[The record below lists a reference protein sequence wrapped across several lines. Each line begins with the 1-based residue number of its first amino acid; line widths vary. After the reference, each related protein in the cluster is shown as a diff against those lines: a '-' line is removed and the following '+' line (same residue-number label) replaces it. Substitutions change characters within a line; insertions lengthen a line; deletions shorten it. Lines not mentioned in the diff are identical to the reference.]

1 MKKTLF
7 LFLMLLPLYLL
18 TAQTVRG
25 SVVSDK
31 GGLLPGVNIYI
42 DGTKTGTISKEDG
55 SFSLSVPAGN
65 LGNVVFQKEEYETFT
80 SPVSDLTNKNLKV
93 VLTKTHE
100 IEEIKLIPYTAE
112 AYKRYIKYFLDTF
125 IGSDHENVKIKNQ
138 NTLKFSFDK
147 ENKILRVKAPKTLII
162 ENKNLGYEIKY
173 NLMTYS
179 ADFNTR
185 MINYIG
191 TSFFT
196 ETRNTD
202 KIKLNR
208 MNAYDG
214 SMLHFFRSIYEN
226 KISEDKF
233 VVNHVVKV
241 PNPEY
246 PTETELKTLKD
257 FQVMTKGSRTLKFPD
272 DILDIAQRKNSQK
285 TYALAIVKTLI
296 PDSDYVK
303 RENGKVFFSF
313 KDMLQVNFQKYFY
326 EQKGKQFIKSEY
338 PVTLT
343 SYLHPEG
350 ETFEVSKEGNITTPD
365 LLTNEGDFSKNKI
378 ENMLPL
384 DYQLGD

>member
-1 MKKTLF
+1 
-7 LFLMLLPLYLL
+7 
-18 TAQTVRG
+18 
-25 SVVSDK
+25 
-31 GGLLPGVNIYI
+31 
-42 DGTKTGTISKEDG
+42 
-55 SFSLSVPAGN
+55 
-65 LGNVVFQKEEYETFT
+65 
-80 SPVSDLTNKNLKV
+80 
-93 VLTKTHE
+93 
-100 IEEIKLIPYTAE
+100 
-112 AYKRYIKYFLDTF
+112 
-125 IGSDHENVKIKNQ
+125 
-138 NTLKFSFDK
+138 
-147 ENKILRVKAPKTLII
+147 
-162 ENKNLGYEIKY
+162 
-173 NLMTYS
+173 
-179 ADFNTR
+179 
-185 MINYIG
+185 
-191 TSFFT
+191 
-196 ETRNTD
+196 
-202 KIKLNR
+202 
-208 MNAYDG
+208 
-214 SMLHFFRSIYEN
+214 MLHFFRSIYEN

>member
-1 MKKTLF
+1 MKKTVF

-31 GGLLPGVNIYI
+31 GGFLPGVNIYI
-42 DGTKTGTISKEDG
+42 DGTKTGTVSKEDG

-65 LGNVVFQKEEYETFT
+65 LGSVVFQKEEYETFT
-80 SPVSDLTNKNLKV
+80 SPVSDLINKNLKV

-100 IEEIKLIPYTAE
+100 IEEIKLVPYTAE
-112 AYKRYIKYFLDTF
+112 AYKNYIKYFLDTF
-125 IGSDHENVKIKNQ
+125 IGSDHQNVKIKNQ

-173 NLMTYS
+173 NLITYS

-191 TSFFT
+191 TSFFQ
-196 ETRNTD
+196 ETKNTD

-233 VVNHVVKV
+233 VVNHLIKV
-241 PNPEY
+241 PNPKY
-246 PTETELKTLKD
+246 PTEEELKTLKD
-257 FQVMTKGSRTLKFPD
+257 FQAMTKSSRTLKFPD

-285 TYALAIVKTLI
+285 PYALAIVKTLI

-303 RENGKVFFSF
+303 RENGQVFFSF
-313 KDMLQVNFQKYFY
+313 KDMLQVNYQKYFY

>member
-42 DGTKTGTISKEDG
+42 DGTKTGTVSKEDG

-80 SPVSDLTNKNLKV
+80 SPVSDLIHKNLKV

-100 IEEIKLIPYTAE
+100 IEEIKLVPYTAE
-112 AYKRYIKYFLDTF
+112 AYKNYIKYFLDTF
-125 IGSDHENVKIKNQ
+125 IGSDHQNVKIKNQ
-138 NTLKFSFDK
+138 NTLKLSFDK

-173 NLMTYS
+173 NLITYS

-196 ETRNTD
+196 ETKNTD

-241 PNPEY
+241 PNPKY
-246 PTETELKTLKD
+246 PTEAELKTLKD
-257 FQVMTKGSRTLKFPD
+257 FQVMTRGSRTLKFPD
-272 DILDIAQRKNSQK
+272 DILDIAQRKNNQK
-285 TYALAIVKTLI
+285 PYALAIVKTLI
-296 PDSDYVK
+296 LDSDYVK
-303 RENGKVFFSF
+303 RENGQVFFSF

-350 ETFEVSKEGNITTPD
+350 ETFEVSKEGNITTPE

>member
-1 MKKTLF
+1 MKKTVF

-31 GGLLPGVNIYI
+31 GGFLPGVNIYI
-42 DGTKTGTISKEDG
+42 DGTKTGTVSKEDG

-65 LGNVVFQKEEYETFT
+65 LGSVVFQKEEYETFT
-80 SPVSDLTNKNLKV
+80 SPVSDLINKNLKV

-100 IEEIKLIPYTAE
+100 IEEIKLVPYTAE
-112 AYKRYIKYFLDTF
+112 AYKNYIKYFLDTF
-125 IGSDHENVKIKNQ
+125 IGSDHQNVKIKNQ

-173 NLMTYS
+173 NLITYS

-191 TSFFT
+191 TSFFQ
-196 ETRNTD
+196 ETKNTD

-233 VVNHVVKV
+233 VVNHLIKV
-241 PNPEY
+241 PNPKY
-246 PTETELKTLKD
+246 PTEEELKTLKD
-257 FQVMTKGSRTLKFPD
+257 FQAMTKGSRTLKFPD

-285 TYALAIVKTLI
+285 PYALAIVKTLI

-303 RENGKVFFSF
+303 RENGQVFFSF
-313 KDMLQVNFQKYFY
+313 KDMLQVNYQKYFY